1 MVMYY
6 YSADKY
12 VSTCPQGPNSLF
24 YFHTNDDLVFGNSL
38 YHFIECDYSNIKNSL
53 WIKSSVSMVLREQGE
68 RHRNG
73 GLIKPNVFVL

>member
-53 WIKSSVSMVLREQGE
+53 
-68 RHRNG
+68 
-73 GLIKPNVFVL
+73 